1 MVKNRYAVA
10 VAPVQEERT
19 LCGNIFLEQL
29 VTHAAGLF
37 RSDVSFPTLKGIWLR
52 SDGSYPEEKSG
63 QGATDLDKSW
73 LTPSEKK
80 LGGR

>member
-1 MVKNRYAVA
+1 MLKNRYAVA

-37 RSDVSFPTLKGIWLR
+37 RSDVP
-52 SDGSYPEEKSG
+52 P
-63 QGATDLDKSW
+63 
-73 LTPSEKK
+73 
-80 LGGR
+80 